1 MQGEESEG
9 HSFKNNQPTW
19 SQVTS
24 LSELPVKPVTPLAA
38 TPGHHWAQSRSWGGP
53 FLSGNAR
60 KDFSALQGNDEG
72 EPVNVGDAQ
81 KPFPTH
87 GEYPRPENTSRLQ
100 TPGSAKRNKT
110 PRQWHSRTFPHAP
123 AGKTSAGFH
132 SSVGQLRK
140 RGGGGGRHRAGEG
153 RGALR
158 KSPARLRGP
167 AGASGVPR
175 PQPRRNWAG
184 LVVRTTLERLSA
196 QLCLTFADGPPRL
209 CFAQHGEQGKRGTQV
224 KTRALI
230 SFTSVR

>member
-140 RGGGGGRHRAGEG
+140 RGGGGGDTRQG
-153 RGALR
+153 RGVAPCGKAQRDCAGRLGR
-158 KSPARLRGP
+158 VASPAP
-167 AGASGVPR
+167 NPGAIGRDLSSG
-175 PQPRRNWAG
+175 QP
-184 LVVRTTLERLSA
+184 
-196 QLCLTFADGPPRL
+196 
-209 CFAQHGEQGKRGTQV
+209 
-224 KTRALI
+224 
-230 SFTSVR
+230 